1 MNVYSDDRGKRLIDC
16 LREPRITLNVI
27 QFIQYEYLLLGS
39 QIKDKIKSKTA
50 QKKITIVN

>member
-39 QIKDKIKSKTA
+39 QIEDKKNSKNRS
-50 QKKITIVN
+50 KKKQQ